1 MRKYGS
7 FLATRID
14 AEYKIKQKYENKKE
28 TDKQIKKNYGGTNN
42 ENGSVF
48 KRCI

>member
-1 MRKYGS
+1 MRRYGS

-28 TDKQIKKNYGGTNN
+28 RDKQITKKKNYGGINN
-42 ENGSVF
+42 ENGCVF
-48 KRCI
+48 K